1 MIKRNKQP
9 KCSFLYREKYDKP
22 ALHIKFVEIKNKE
35 LN

>member
-1 MIKRNKQP
+1 MIIRNKHP
-9 KCSFLYREKYDKP
+9 KCSFLYREKYDKA